1 MAPRKQRNSAVLHE
15 PLPSTSAGLETE
27 YEKALCQTKLIIGEE
42 KNRVLRV
49 HALLADHDKDD
60 LCSEVEDTK
69 TYLARAE
76 KIGSEAQEQLKQ
88 AQNDIDHL
96 RNSLRA
102 QLREIDDLKASISSA
117 QSNISELQVTAA
129 DSSKLL
135 AEKRTMMREIS
146 NLKHEIE
153 QLRSQNSS
161 HQALISEKLSLERQ
175 LRSLEVELQSEKNA
189 LEKARLK
196 GLEQSE
202 MDSKISGELVE
213 LNKELAR
220 ERREREKIEND
231 MKTEALG
238 WAHHRSVFENKL
250 ATLRNKLRQSKDNSD
265 LDRPTILDE
274 DDGQEDQRRKRSTS
288 RYETEITIATPGAA
302 TAPRRIS
309 RVPTVPGEKSTFSTT
324 PFLNRT
330 STTAESS
337 DEPETDSDAE
347 RVRRR
352 TKRIKE
358 DAEHDRPKPRKP
370 SNSKATKPTKRSQPA
385 KSEDVSVKAN
395 SDDDHEVMQPTKPQN
410 ESTSTTN
417 KNAAIKRRLLPRKP
431 EGTLFDDDEDGF
443 GDTNKDRR
451 RIPSGFRALGGGQ
464 FGLGAPSRRLGGG
477 RGLEAYADISP
488 LRRDIRA
495 ARD

>member
-15 PLPSTSAGLETE
+15 PLPSTSARLETE

-60 LCSEVEDTK
+60 LYSEVEDTK
-69 TYLARAE
+69 SHLARAE

-88 AQNDIDHL
+88 AQNDVDHL

-102 QLREIDDLKASISSA
+102 QLREIDDLKASISG
-117 QSNISELQVTAA
+117 ELQVTAT
-129 DSSKLL
+129 DSTKLL
-135 AEKRTMMREIS
+135 AEKRTMTREIS

-153 QLRSQNSS
+153 HLKSQNSS
-161 HQALISEKLSLERQ
+161 HQALMSEKLSLERQ

-189 LEKARLK
+189 LVKARLK

-202 MDSKISGELVE
+202 VDSKIGSELGE

-231 MKTEALG
+231 MKTEALE
-238 WAHHRSVFENKL
+238 WARHRSVLENKL

-265 LDRPTILDE
+265 LDHPTILE
-274 DDGQEDQRRKRSTS
+274 DAGQEDQRRKRSTS
-288 RYETEITIATPGAA
+288 RFETEITIATPGAA
-302 TAPRRIS
+302 AAPRRIS

-337 DEPETDSDAE
+337 DESESDSDAE
-347 RVRRR
+347 HVRRQ

-370 SNSKATKPTKRSQPA
+370 SNSKGTKPTKQRRPA
-385 KSEDVSVKAN
+385 KSQDVSVMVN
-395 SDDDHEVMQPTKPQN
+395 SDDDHEVTQLTKPQN
-410 ESTSTTN
+410 ESSTSTTN
-417 KNAAIKRRLLPRKP
+417 KNAGIKRRLLPRKP
-431 EGTLFDDDEDGF
+431 EGTLFDDDDDGF
-443 GDTNKDRR
+443 GDPNKDRR
-451 RIPSGFRALGGGQ
+451 RVPSGFRALGGGQ

-495 ARD
+495 TRD

>member
-1 MAPRKQRNSAVLHE
+1 MAPRKQRNLAVLHE
-15 PLPSTSAGLETE
+15 PLPSTSARLETE

-49 HALLADHDKDD
+49 HALLADHDKED

-69 TYLARAE
+69 SHLARAE

-102 QLREIDDLKASISSA
+102 HLREIDDLK
-117 QSNISELQVTAA
+117 SNISELQVTVA

-135 AEKRTMMREIS
+135 AEKRAMTREIS

-153 QLRSQNSS
+153 HLRSQNSS
-161 HQALISEKLSLERQ
+161 HQALMSEKLSLERQ
-175 LRSLEVELQSEKNA
+175 LRSLEVELQNEKNA

-196 GLEQSE
+196 CLEQSE
-202 MDSKISGELVE
+202 MDSKIISELGEF
-213 LNKELAR
+213 NKELAR

-231 MKTEALG
+231 MKTEALE
-238 WAHHRSVFENKL
+238 WARHRSVLENKL

-265 LDRPTILDE
+265 LDHPTILD
-274 DDGQEDQRRKRSTS
+274 DVGQEDQRRKRSTS
-288 RYETEITIATPGAA
+288 RFETEITIATPGAA
-302 TAPRRIS
+302 AAPRRIS

-337 DEPETDSDAE
+337 DESETNSDAE
-347 RVRRR
+347 EVRRR

-370 SNSKATKPTKRSQPA
+370 SSSKATKPTKQRRPA
-385 KSEDVSVKAN
+385 KSQDVSVMVN
-395 SDDDHEVMQPTKPQN
+395 SDDDHEVMQSTKPQH
-410 ESTSTTN
+410 ESSTSTTN
-417 KNAAIKRRLLPRKP
+417 KNAGIKRRLLPRKP

-443 GDTNKDRR
+443 GDPNKDRR
-451 RIPSGFRALGGGQ
+451 RIPSGFRALRGGQ